1 MRIEFRNVLVHPSDC
16 NTAIF
21 KLKSGDTIA
30 VDRDTT
36 EYDENKNGTYN
47 MIWRRTYL
55 WGINDVNIFQYPA
68 YLNDD
73 AVHMFED
80 AEFVSFDLDDEGEDI
95 NYDFSGVEFSVS
107 AG

>member
-1 MRIEFRNVLVHPSDC
+1 MRIKFRNVPVNPCDC

-30 VDRDTT
+30 VDREAT
-36 EYDENKNGTYN
+36 EYDKNKNGTYD
-47 MIWRRTYL
+47 MIQRRTYL
-55 WGINDVNIFQYPA
+55 WGINGVNIFQYPA

-73 AVHMFED
+73 ATHIFED
-80 AEFVSFDLDDEGEDI
+80 AEFVSFDLDDEGEDV

-107 AG
+107 TG